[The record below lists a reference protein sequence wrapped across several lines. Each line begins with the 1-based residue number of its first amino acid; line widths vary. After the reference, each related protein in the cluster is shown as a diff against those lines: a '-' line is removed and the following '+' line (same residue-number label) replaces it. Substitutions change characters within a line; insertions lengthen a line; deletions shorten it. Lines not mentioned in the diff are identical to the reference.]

1 MVNLSFFFVGR
12 LSIGYYFLKSDGE
25 FGNKEHSKASL
36 PFIHPPLCTKHKTFG
51 RLPNLLKI

>member
-36 PFIHPPLCTKHKTFG
+36 PFIHPPLV
-51 RLPNLLKI
+51 PNIKLLEGYQIF